1 MLKNLRGSESGFID
15 KHINNLKQFN
25 NKLYETNKNNK
36 FINKEPSELRK
47 KEIYKL
53 YEHIFKSSFDDRKK
67 EVLLTTAFGNEKWS
81 WRVVGISYSALVE
94 FEENKYKY
102 KTRTFNR
109 DHFYQRRID
118 TFRKMLKNLMPYEQW
133 WEWFWKNDETIIVTI
148 KQHNENWLTAENLDI
163 IPVEW
168 RLGYFTCNPIAGF
181 SFTKSR
187 EGSYLHQLAQIII
200 AKEKNKSGR
209 QQGGTTTTTP

>member
-1 MLKNLRGSESGFID
+1 MLKNLRGSELGFID
-15 KHINNLKQFN
+15 KHTNNLRQLN
-25 NKLYETNKNNK
+25 NKLYQMNKNTK
-36 FINKEPSELRK
+36 FINKEPSESRK

-81 WRVVGISYSALVE
+81 WRVVGISYKALVE

-133 WEWFWKNDETIIVTI
+133 WQWFWENDETIIVTI
-148 KQHNENWLTAENLDI
+148 KQHNQNYLMAENLDI
-163 IPVEW
+163 IPIDW

-187 EGSYLHQLAQIII
+187 EGNYLYQLAHIII
-200 AKEKNKSGR
+200 TNEKK
-209 QQGGTTTTTP
+209 